1 MSSRKAV
8 KRQSRHEGTDEAGPM
23 PLERFFQKKVVW
35 LATVILLTPLVAW
48 FMWTTSLDLLGI
60 KDDPDFSTRDDILGL
75 VGMIVM
81 IVMCAYEYRDFQ
93 KRLWSNRAK
102 EK

>member
-1 MSSRKAV
+1 MSNRKTV
-8 KRQSRHEGTDEAGPM
+8 KKLHHEDNDEASPM
-23 PLERFFQKKVVW
+23 FLERFFQKKVVW
-35 LATVILLTPLVAW
+35 LATVILLAPLVVW
-48 FMWTTSLDLLGI
+48 FTWTASLDLLGI

-75 VGMIVM
+75 IGMIVM

-93 KRLWSNRAK
+93 KGLWSKRAK